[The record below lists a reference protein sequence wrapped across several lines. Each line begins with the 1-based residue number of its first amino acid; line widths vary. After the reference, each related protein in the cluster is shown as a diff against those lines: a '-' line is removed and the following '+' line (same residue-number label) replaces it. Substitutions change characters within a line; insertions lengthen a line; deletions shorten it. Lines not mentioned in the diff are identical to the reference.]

1 MKKTALLCLLAFLCL
16 LAVSCGAEKEHDPFS
31 FRKGTFHC
39 RFTLNAGDGFLSAGE
54 ITGENGL
61 AVIALNGD
69 VYETDGKTVNLLLPE
84 NERVSFPQNPDG
96 GLLLPLYACF
106 FPDPSRV
113 TGAGTDGI
121 TVTTDFGD
129 LTVSF
134 GENGAPDVLSLTGK
148 VTFHISLTDFIKNE
162 GVFNE

>member
-1 MKKTALLCLLAFLCL
+1 MKRTALLCLLTLLCL
-16 LAVSCGAEKEHDPFS
+16 LPLSCGTGEEHDPFS
-31 FRKGTFHC
+31 FRKGSFYC

-54 ITGENGL
+54 ITAENGL
-61 AVIALNGD
+61 AVITLNGD
-69 VYETDGKTVNLLLPE
+69 AYETDGKTVTLLLPE
-84 NERVSFPQNPDG
+84 NERVPMPQEPGG

-121 TVTTDFGD
+121 TVTTGFGD

-134 GENGAPDVLSLTGK
+134 GGNGTPCAFSLSGGK
-148 VTFHISLTDFIKNE
+148 GRIEIGITDFIRYE
-162 GVFNE
+162 GF